1 MTNVRITERL
11 DIRTSAHSHIRTFSY
26 FHIMQTAPKK
36 VVNAW
41 AMYDWANSAYNLVIT
56 STIFPAYYV
65 GITAATGHVTFFGRR
80 FVNTALQNYTLAFV
94 FLLVA
99 VTSPILSSIADYR
112 RNKKIWLRW
121 FCYIG
126 SAACISLFW
135 FTENNIEFGM
145 IAFGIAALGFWS
157 SLVFYNSYLP
167 DIAAPQDQD
176 RISAKGYA
184 LGYIGSVILQVIC
197 FVIILKPGFF
207 GLDENDKAIGARLS
221 FLLTGLWWFGFAQI
235 TLRSL
240 PVSSRAVRKEK
251 KNVLANGFHELKLVW
266 SQLSH
271 MPSLKRFLLSF
282 FLYSMG
288 VQTVML
294 VAAGF
299 GKKEIFPKPE
309 DEPKLLV
316 TIIIIQLVAII
327 GAISVSRLS
336 KRIGNWWVITIAVLI
351 WIGVCIAA
359 YNVQTQIQF
368 YILAAIVGLVMGGI
382 QSMSRSTYSKLLPP
396 TQDTTSFFSF
406 YDVTEKI
413 AIVIGIFTFGYLE
426 ELTGSMRN
434 SIIALGLFFIA
445 ALLALLYAKPAFDM
459 RMKEIK
465 NKILT

>member
-1 MTNVRITERL
+1 
-11 DIRTSAHSHIRTFSY
+11 
-26 FHIMQTAPKK
+26 MQTAPKK

-65 GITAATGHVTFFGRR
+65 GITSATGSATFFGRK
-80 FVNTALQNYTLAFV
+80 FVNTALQNYTLAVV

-99 VTSPILSSIADYR
+99 ITSPILSSIADYR

-121 FCYIG
+121 FCYVG
-126 SAACISLFW
+126 SASCVALFW
-135 FTENNIEFGM
+135 FTKNNIEFGM
-145 IAFGIAALGFWS
+145 IAFGIAAVGYWS

-176 RISAKGYA
+176 RISAKGFS

-197 FVIILKPGFF
+197 FVVILKPALF
-207 GLDENDKAIGARLS
+207 GLDENDKSIGARLS

-235 TLRSL
+235 TLRAL
-240 PVSSRAVRKEK
+240 PVSSRAERKSK
-251 KNVLANGFHELKLVW
+251 KHVLVNGFHELKIVM

-271 MPSLKRFLLSF
+271 MPSLKRFLVSF

-299 GKKEIFPKPE
+299 GKKEIFPKAE
-309 DEPKLLV
+309 DEPKLLI

-327 GAISVSRLS
+327 GAIVMSRLS

-351 WIGVCIAA
+351 WIGICLAA
-359 YNVQTQIQF
+359 YNVQTQTQF

-382 QSMSRSTYSKLLPP
+382 QSMSRSTYSKLLPV

-426 ELTGSMRN
+426 ERTGNMRN
-434 SIIALGLFFIA
+434 SIMALGLFFVA
-445 ALLALLYAKPAFDM
+445 ALISLLYTKPAFDK
-459 RMKEIK
+459 RMKEI
-465 NKILT
+465 NT